1 MNPRLTRQELLRR
14 GAAGGALLAFPS
26 LLAACGGGGGGSDT
40 TAGGGELKDVLNF
53 ENWPYYMDTKQ
64 TRTSAGLTGPTTLE
78 QFKEKT
84 GITVNYYETIDS
96 NDGFFAKNQSQLS
109 QGNSIGRDIFVATDN
124 SQFPSIYVS
133 EEYVQ
138 KLDKSLIPN
147 IDNLIDAQQSPGF
160 DPSRD
165 YSLPWLTGIDGIG
178 WNEDLTGGPVTSMTQ
193 LFTDPKLKG
202 KVTLL
207 GEMADTVGLV
217 LIDQGDDPANVTD
230 EAFDKAIATIQ
241 AAVDSGQVLKF
252 TGNDYGPPLVR
263 GDFAACVAWSGDLAQ
278 LVLENENLKW
288 AVPEKGGII
297 WTDNMF
303 IPVGGSVPTAST
315 YMNSVYDPTI
325 AAQIALGTGYI
336 SSVKGVKDEALKLN
350 PDAGSNELV
359 FPSDETLANLHMN
372 DPKMVSNAD
381 YITTWQAVKGQ

>member
-1 MNPRLTRQELLRR
+1 
-14 GAAGGALLAFPS
+14 
-26 LLAACGGGGGGSDT
+26 
-40 TAGGGELKDVLNF
+40 
-53 ENWPYYMDTKQ
+53 
-64 TRTSAGLTGPTTLE
+64 
-78 QFKEKT
+78 
-84 GITVNYYETIDS
+84 
-96 NDGFFAKNQSQLS
+96 
-109 QGNSIGRDIFVATDN
+109 
-124 SQFPSIYVS
+124 
-133 EEYVQ
+133 
-138 KLDKSLIPN
+138 
-147 IDNLIDAQQSPGF
+147 
-160 DPSRD
+160 
-165 YSLPWLTGIDGIG
+165 
-178 WNEDLTGGPVTSMTQ
+178 MTQ

-241 AAVDSGQVLKF
+241 AALDSGQILKF

-263 GDFAACVAWSGDLAQ
+263 GDFAACIAWSGDLAQ
-278 LVLENENLKW
+278 LVLETEDLKW

-315 YMNSVYDPTI
+315 YMNFVYDPKI

-372 DPKMVSNAD
+372 DPNMVSNAD